1 MADQNSKART
11 FQKNAF
17 ALLAAAHP
25 EQSHRLYTSSLTAPT
40 EYLEAAITDLDNFL
54 HLFPNH
60 TQAQQTK
67 QQLQAALKPISK

>member
-54 HLFPNH
+54 HLYH